1 MRFTFPETRKK
12 LMQGIDWG
20 KLYHIY
26 RERKDLNPSEL
37 ETRIGALMADDEVKN
52 KPGIARCCAVHAT
65 GKRTADEKLSI
76 I

>member
-1 MRFTFPETRKK
+1 
-12 LMQGIDWG
+12 MQGIDWG

-52 KPGIARCCAVHAT
+52 KPGIARCCSVHAT